1 MRGRLIG
8 ALAAGAALVAS
19 AVLSTPAGAAEAD
32 TWTVTPGG
40 AFHGEAGETV
50 LTIEESGVQLFC
62 VSASVD
68 GTAKSGSG
76 LTNPLADIPATPGIQ
91 FNDCQGPLGLTFDV
105 QHVNTWYLNGDSY
118 DGAGVTTGRITN
130 ITADITGPGCTAQVT
145 GYVDGTYTNSTDRLR
160 VLPNYT
166 LLISYVDPNANCLGL
181 ISQGEHA
188 SFDGEFQVTPDLTIT
203 SP

>member
-19 AVLSTPAGAAEAD
+19 AVLSAPAGAEAD

-40 AFHGEAGETV
+40 AFHGVAGETV

-68 GTAKSGSG
+68 GTAKSGTG

-91 FNDCQGPLGLTFDV
+91 FNDCQGPLGLTFTV
-105 QHVNTWYLNGDSY
+105 KHVNTWHLVGDSY
-118 DGAGVTTGRITN
+118 DGADVTTGRITD

-145 GYVDGTYTNSTDRLR
+145 GSVNGTYTNSTDKLK
-160 VLPNYT
+160 VLPDFT
-166 LLISYVDPNANCLGL
+166 LTISFVDPNANCLGL
-181 ISQGEHA
+181 IEQGQHA
-188 SFDGEFQVTPDLTIT
+188 SFDGEFAVTPNLTIT